1 MNCPFC
7 KQSDTRVI
15 DTRLTEA
22 GLAIRR
28 RRQCAKCGK
37 RFTTYEKAETTIKLM
52 VIKKD
57 NTREPYDR
65 NKIITGLEKACYKR
79 PVSGDQLE
87 QLVDKIEEKLSAEN
101 TREVH
106 GRTIGQLVMAALK
119 EIDDIAYVRFASI
132 YHEFRDV
139 GEFIDEATEVINRRK
154 KEMSG
159 QGKLFDQNSKKEQ

>member
-1 MNCPFC
+1 MHCPFC

-15 DTRLTEA
+15 DTRLTDA

-28 RRQCAKCGK
+28 RRQCAKCSK

-65 NKIITGLEKACYKR
+65 NKIVTGLEKACYKR
-79 PVSGDQLE
+79 PVSGDQIE
-87 QLVDKIEEKLSAEN
+87 ELVDRIEEKMLAEN
-101 TREVH
+101 AREMQ
-106 GRTIGQLVMAALK
+106 GRVIGEQVMAELK
-119 EIDDIAYVRFASI
+119 KIDDIAYVRFASV

-139 GEFIDEATEVINRRK
+139 GEFIDEANEIIEQQK

-159 QGKLFDQNSKKEQ
+159 QGKLFDQNNPKP